1 MKKLLL
7 SVVTLLTLSFSLQAQ
22 DYGPIEWDVIRLGYV
37 IPSGDG
43 VGGGVALGSE
53 VRYNINNTISAGLR
67 AEFALF
73 GSGDIEGADIGAVG
87 SYSLIGDYYFQ
98 TESNKRAF
106 AGFGIGTFG
115 GASVTT
121 TVNGMEIEAE
131 GESSIGIIP
140 RLGYEFGILR
150 ITGEYNLLFA
160 EGSSNYI
167 GIHLG
172 FTLGGRR

>member
-1 MKKLLL
+1 M
-7 SVVTLLTLSFSLQAQ
+7 TLLTLSFSLQAQ
-22 DYGPIEWDVIRLGYV
+22 DYGPIEWDVLRLGYV

-43 VGGGVALGSE
+43 VGAGIAIGSE
-53 VRYNINNTISAGLR
+53 VRYNISNTLSAGLR

-73 GSGDIEGADIGAVG
+73 GSGDLEGADIGAVG

-115 GASVTT
+115 GASVT
-121 TVNGMEIEAE
+121 VDDGMGGEIEAS
-131 GESSIGIIP
+131 GDGSIGIIP
-140 RLGYEFGILR
+140 RLGYELGFLR

-167 GIHLG
+167 GIQLG
-172 FTLGGRR
+172 FTIGGRR